1 MQPLQANWK
10 VTVKS
15 CYNSNSILIAILKE
29 STLGQW
35 FICEA
40 CKVGV
45 GGRGLSTRRHDCD
58 SLTTCFNY
66 LIDVTSTGSLL
77 SVSITG

>member
-15 CYNSNSILIAILKE
+15 CYNSILIAILKE
-29 STLGQW
+29 STLGT
-35 FICEA
+35 ICEA

-45 GGRGLSTRRHDCD
+45 GGRGLSTRRHDCV
-58 SLTTCFNY
+58 SLTPCFNS
-66 LIDVTSTGSLL
+66 LIGVTSTGSLL
-77 SVSITG
+77 LVSITG